1 MSTRVDGFVDEVAG
15 EVAAAAVA
23 GPQRLPAMHL
33 TECQCC
39 HSRVYF
45 RARSSTPST
54 DPAFKVEYLYCP
66 VCGATATQVR
76 EVEVLPKSTLKRRK
90 VEYRYRA

>member
-1 MSTRVDGFVDEVAG
+1 MSVDIEGLEVKLD
-15 EVAAAAVA
+15 AVS
-23 GPQRLPAMHL
+23 GPQRLPALSL
-33 TECQCC
+33 TECKCC

-54 DPAFKVEYLYCP
+54 DPAFKAEYLYCP